1 MSLQTPLHRV
11 EGLGSAKAGTG
22 EFWRQRVTAVALVPL
37 SIWFVWSALAL
48 VGGNQ
53 DNALAFFGNPTN
65 AVLMLLFLIAGL
77 YHMSIGVQIVIED
90 YVHQPLLKITCIILT
105 RFFALAVGVA
115 TAFALLKIAFEP
127 LT

>member
-11 EGLGSAKAGTG
+11 EGLGSAKAGTA

-53 DNALAFFGNPTN
+53 ETAVAFFASPLN
-65 AVLMLLFLIAGL
+65 AVLMLLFLATAL
-77 YHMSIGVQIVIED
+77 YHMTIGVQVVIED
-90 YVHQPLLKITCIILT
+90 YVHQSFLKISCIILN
-105 RFFALAVGVA
+105 RFFAVAVGVA
-115 TAFALLKIAFEP
+115 TAFALLKIAFGQ
-127 LT
+127 T

>member
-11 EGLGSAKAGTG
+11 EGLGSAKAGTA

-48 VGGNQ
+48 VGGTQ
-53 DNALAFFGNPTN
+53 ENALAFFNDPLN
-65 AVLMLLFLIAGL
+65 AILMLLFLIAAL

-90 YVHQPLLKITCIILT
+90 YVHQPFLKISCIIFN

-115 TAFALLKIAFEP
+115 TAFALLKIAFMP
-127 LT
+127 I